1 MGFMDTPLTPYEAL
15 CEALESAGSQ
25 SELARIAGVSQTAVW
40 KWIQT
45 SKRVSHTCVLR
56 IEDATGVSRHFLRPD
71 IYPASLEVT
80 DEVYNLSQTQR
91 LDQLT
96 DPVVCDRP
104 VKTRRKD
111 AA

>member
-1 MGFMDTPLTPYEAL
+1 METPPTPYEAL
-15 CEALESAGSQ
+15 CEALEIAGSQ

-80 DEVYNLSQTQR
+80 DEVYNLSQAQR
-91 LDQLT
+91 LDRRV
-96 DPVVCDRP
+96 DPVVCDHP
-104 VKTRRKD
+104 AKAQRKD
-111 AA
+111 VA